1 MQDFM
6 RRVKKILINREK
18 TISMVVLFSYLFL
31 LTLTSLHSHKIDI
44 DYNSE
49 KNISNHEDASNYSIH
64 DPYKCTILH
73 FANYQTLVKKSFTV
87 DEEFKEIVVNLESN
101 KLHLL
106 NKKFLL
112 SKLRA
117 PPSYNS

>member
-1 MQDFM
+1 M
-6 RRVKKILINREK
+6 
-18 TISMVVLFSYLFL
+18 VLFSYLFL

-44 DYNSE
+44 DYNSN
-49 KNISNHEDASNYSIH
+49 KAYSNHEDASNYAIH

-73 FANYQTLVKKSFTV
+73 FANFQTLVKKSFTI

-106 NKKFLL
+106 NKKFLF

>member
-1 MQDFM
+1 M
-6 RRVKKILINREK
+6 RIVKNILINREK
-18 TISMVVLFSYLFL
+18 TISTVVLVSYLFL
-31 LTLTSLHSHKIDI
+31 LALTSLHSHKIDI

-49 KNISNHEDASNYSIH
+49 KIISDHQDASNYTIH

-73 FANYQTLVKKSFTV
+73 FANFQTIVKKSFTI
-87 DEEFKEIVVNLESN
+87 DEEFKEIIVNFKSN